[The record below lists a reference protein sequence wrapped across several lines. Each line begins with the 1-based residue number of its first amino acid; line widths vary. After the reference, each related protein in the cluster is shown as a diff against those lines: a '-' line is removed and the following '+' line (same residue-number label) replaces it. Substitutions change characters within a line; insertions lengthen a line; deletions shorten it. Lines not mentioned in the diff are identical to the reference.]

1 MKIIVTGSNGQLG
14 NELRLLAP
22 DYPDFNFIFT
32 DVAELDITRETDV
45 DLFVKTEHPSV
56 IINCAAYTAVD
67 KAETE
72 PHAAFLINTTAVGI
86 LARVASQYNALLVHL
101 STDYVFDGTA
111 FMPYRENDRTNP
123 VSVYAKSKNGGELQ
137 VQSFSKNALVIRTSW
152 LYSEFGNNFVKTMMK
167 LGKERGR
174 LNVVCDQVGTPTYA
188 RDLAKALLAILHS
201 GQEIKGVDFFHY
213 ANEGAASWYDFA
225 KAIIGFSGINCI
237 INPIE
242 TKDYP
247 TPASRPCYS
256 IFNKTKIKQRFG
268 LEIPFWQD
276 SLRECVAKICGT

>member
-22 DYPDFNFIFT
+22 YYPDFNFIFT

-45 DLFVKTEHPSV
+45 DLFVKTEHPAV

-111 FMPYRENDRTNP
+111 CMPYRENDRTNP

-137 VQSFSKNALVIRTSW
+137 VQSFSKNALVIRTAW
-152 LYSEFGNNFVKTMMK
+152 LYSEFGNNFVKTMIK

-188 RDLAKALLAILHS
+188 RDLAKAILAILRS
-201 GQEIKGVDFFHY
+201 GQEIKGVDLFHY

-247 TPASRPCYS
+247 TPATRPCYS
-256 IFNKTKIKQRFG
+256 IFNKAKIKQRFG
-268 LEIPFWQD
+268 MEIPFWQD
-276 SLRECVAKICGT
+276 SLRDCVARIRGT

>member
-22 DYPDFNFIFT
+22 YYPDFNFIFT

-45 DLFVKTEHPSV
+45 DLFVKTEHPAV

-111 FMPYRENDRTNP
+111 CMPYCENDRTNP

-137 VQSFSKNALVIRTSW
+137 VQSFSKNALVIRTAW
-152 LYSEFGNNFVKTMMK
+152 LYSEFGNNFVKTMIK

-188 RDLAKALLAILHS
+188 RDLAKAILAMLRS
-201 GQEIKGVDFFHY
+201 GQEIKGVDLFHY

-247 TPASRPCYS
+247 TPATRPCYS
-256 IFNKTKIKQRFG
+256 IFNKAKIKQRFG
-268 LEIPFWQD
+268 MEIPFWQD
-276 SLRECVAKICGT
+276 SLRDCVARIRGT